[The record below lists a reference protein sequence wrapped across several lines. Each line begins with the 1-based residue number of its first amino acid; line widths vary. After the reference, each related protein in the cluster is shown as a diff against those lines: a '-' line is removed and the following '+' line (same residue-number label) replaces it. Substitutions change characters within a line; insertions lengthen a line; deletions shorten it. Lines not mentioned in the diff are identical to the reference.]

1 MKFSISDPGKHK
13 TTLAYSYVRL
23 QSLSAIE
30 NGRPRIP
37 PHLCFIHTRISAPS
51 INLLETTQLPLY
63 V

>member
-1 MKFSISDPGKHK
+1 MNGFYWSNDVIFFPLLND
-13 TTLAYSYVRL
+13 RN

-37 PHLCFIHTRISAPS
+37 HHLCFIHTRISAPS